1 MKQIMKLLLCILLAC
16 LMATTPVYAGNDKV
30 GKKQKTKEQIE
41 IEKAENEKKYQMYDS
56 NGVRI
61 NLFFEHGKFSKTPAA
76 DVKKKAQ
83 NVDSDTKHA
92 IIADLRYGKM
102 CLFVYEGA
110 KGKRKLIK
118 CAPCSSAANIPGT
131 KTTKTP
137 AGSHKIGW
145 KTDRLVY
152 KNKEGKRWQYWSCS
166 MTWQGWG
173 IHSMTYHMSAR
184 YKYDRM
190 YLLGGKLGAH
200 NSPAC
205 IRTENWLADWIYKH
219 CGRGTVIHVIR

>member
-1 MKQIMKLLLCILLAC
+1 MVKRLIAILLAC
-16 LMATTPVYAGNDKV
+16 ALAVTPVYADN
-30 GKKQKTKEQIE
+30 GKMGKRQKTKEEIE
-41 IEKAENEKKYQMYDS
+41 IEKAENEKKYQMYDK

-61 NLFFEHGKFSKTPAA
+61 NLFFDHGKFSKTPSA

-83 NVDSDTKHA
+83 TVSSDTKHL

-118 CAPCSSAANIPGT
+118 AAPCSSAANIPGT

-152 KNKEGKRWQYWSCS
+152 KNKEGKRWQYW
-166 MTWQGWG
+166 
-173 IHSMTYHMSAR
+173 
-184 YKYDRM
+184 
-190 YLLGGKLGAH
+190 LPF
-200 NSPAC
+200 PA
-205 IRTENWLADWIYKH
+205 T
-219 CGRGTVIHVIR
+219 